1 MKIVIQKFGGTSVAT
16 EEKRKCII
24 KKIKGAINNGYKPVV
39 VVSAMGRKGDCYSTD
54 NLKNLI
60 SKDFARD
67 NSMQFDLIVSCG
79 EIISSVIMCNDL
91 YNEGFNAIPL
101 TGGQA
106 GIITN
111 DNYTNASLIEFD
123 NKRIKKILS
132 EDKIPVICG
141 FQGVTK
147 DGFITTLGRG
157 GSDTTAAILGAK
169 LEASKIEIYTDV
181 DGIMT
186 ADPRIVQDASL
197 IRVLNY
203 DEVFQLADQG
213 AKVIHPEA
221 VSYAKEKNIP
231 IIIKNT
237 FSDCEGTI
245 INSIGDKKSG
255 RVITSITSTGN
266 RCQIKI
272 KLKENCNCEFYE
284 DILEYIAK
292 ENISLDLINIFP
304 YEQIFTISSCDKR
317 KITNIFNK
325 YKIKA
330 HIIEN
335 CSKISLVGTG
345 MKGIPGVMAKIYKA
359 LNDENINMLQTADS
373 HMTIWCL
380 VKDQELNK
388 AINIL
393 HKAFKL

>member
-24 KKIKGAINNGYKPVV
+24 KKIKVAINNGYKPVV

-123 NKRIKKILS
+123 NKRIEKILS

-147 DGFITTLGRG
+147 D
-157 GSDTTAAILGAK
+157 
-169 LEASKIEIYTDV
+169 
-181 DGIMT
+181 
-186 ADPRIVQDASL
+186 
-197 IRVLNY
+197 
-203 DEVFQLADQG
+203 
-213 AKVIHPEA
+213 
-221 VSYAKEKNIP
+221 
-231 IIIKNT
+231 
-237 FSDCEGTI
+237 
-245 INSIGDKKSG
+245 
-255 RVITSITSTGN
+255 
-266 RCQIKI
+266 
-272 KLKENCNCEFYE
+272 
-284 DILEYIAK
+284 
-292 ENISLDLINIFP
+292 
-304 YEQIFTISSCDKR
+304 
-317 KITNIFNK
+317 
-325 YKIKA
+325 
-330 HIIEN
+330 
-335 CSKISLVGTG
+335 
-345 MKGIPGVMAKIYKA
+345 
-359 LNDENINMLQTADS
+359 
-373 HMTIWCL
+373 
-380 VKDQELNK
+380 
-388 AINIL
+388 
-393 HKAFKL
+393 